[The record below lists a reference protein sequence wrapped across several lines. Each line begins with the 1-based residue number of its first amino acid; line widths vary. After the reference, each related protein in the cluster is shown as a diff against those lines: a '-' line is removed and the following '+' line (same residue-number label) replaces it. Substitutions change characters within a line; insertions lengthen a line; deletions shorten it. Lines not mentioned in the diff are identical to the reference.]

1 MCPTLAPSVTTC
13 LVRPYAAF
21 ASATAAMRKLD
32 AVGLDTVT
40 HGLEKG
46 EHFQSMRAIVH
57 QPRAGQYE
65 AILEMD
71 KHLTA

>member
-1 MCPTLAPSVTTC
+1 
-13 LVRPYAAF
+13 
-21 ASATAAMRKLD
+21 MRKLD

-46 EHFQSMRAIVH
+46 EHFQSMRAIMH